1 MAKWFTIILAVLGLT
16 MGIWTV
22 ATSKEKL
29 PNPPPSRPPSVNP
42 FSQGIAATG
51 IIEAVS
57 RNIVIAPPESGLV
70 TNVMVKVNE
79 PIKRGDAL
87 FELDRRAID
96 AEIVRLEGALL
107 SAKAELARM
116 ESWPRPEDIPP
127 LEADVERAKVEV
139 ADLEDQLQR
148 TREMFDKMAATPG
161 ELARRQFAVDAAKA
175 SLAAAKA
182 LLARA
187 KAGPWS
193 QDVTVAR
200 ARVAQAEAEI
210 RAAKI
215 RADRLTVRSPIDGV
229 VIKRNVEPG
238 QFTSGA
244 ITGAG
249 AFVVGDTST
258 LRVRA
263 QVDEEDAPLLRPD
276 ARGVARLRGAVL
288 SEFPLKM
295 VRIEPWA
302 QPKLQ
307 ITGDSTERVDTRVI
321 EVLFELSRPEKA
333 ADTPLFLGQ
342 VVDVFIEA
350 PTLATPTSAAPST
363 QPATH
368 P

>member
-1 MAKWFTIILAVLGLT
+1 MAKWFTIIFAVLGLT

-42 FSQGIAATG
+42 FSQGIAASG
-51 IIEAVS
+51 IIEAAS

-70 TNVMVKVNE
+70 MSVLVKVNQ

-87 FELDRRAID
+87 FELDRRTID

-107 SAKAELARM
+107 SAKTELARM

-127 LEADVERAKVEV
+127 LEADVQRASVEV
-139 ADLEDQLQR
+139 ADHEDQLQR
-148 TREMFDKMAATPG
+148 TREMFEKKAATPG
-161 ELARRQFAVDAAKA
+161 ELARRQFGVDAAKA
-175 SLAAAKA
+175 TLAAAKA
-182 LLARA
+182 TLARA

-193 QDVTVAR
+193 QDVAVSR

-210 RAAKI
+210 RAAKV

-229 VIKRNVEPG
+229 VIKRNIEPG

-244 ITGAG
+244 PGGLGAL
-249 AFVVGDTST
+249 VVGDLST
-258 LRVRA
+258 LYVRA
-263 QVDEEDAPLLRPD
+263 QVDEEDAPLLRTD
-276 ARGVARLRGAVL
+276 AKGVARLRGAVL

-295 VRIEPWA
+295 MRIEPWA
-302 QPKLQ
+302 QPKVQ

-321 EVLFELSRPEKA
+321 EVVFELTRPERESS
-333 ADTPLFLGQ
+333 TPLFLGQ
-342 VVDVFIEA
+342 VVDVFIEV
-350 PTLATPTSAAPST
+350 PGVTTSTSPST
-363 QPATH
+363 QPATM